1 MHRNVAR
8 ATVTVMNEKLL
19 AAQRRELLVKAIDR
33 LTQGDRSA
41 FGRRLGFKDGVFYSA
56 DAQWRT
62 SRFR

>member
-1 MHRNVAR
+1 
-8 ATVTVMNEKLL
+8 MNEKLL

-41 FGRRLGFKDGVFYSA
+41 FGRRLGFTWGFYSA